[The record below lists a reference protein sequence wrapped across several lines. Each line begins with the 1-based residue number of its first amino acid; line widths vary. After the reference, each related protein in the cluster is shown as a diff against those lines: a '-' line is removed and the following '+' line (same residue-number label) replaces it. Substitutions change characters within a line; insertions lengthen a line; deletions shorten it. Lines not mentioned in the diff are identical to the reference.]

1 MIKVIPKER
10 KTKIDRLTEK
20 ERKRK
25 KEREREREREIE
37 IERAKCTSEMA
48 SNKFCLQG
56 IPE

>member
-1 MIKVIPKER
+1 MIPKER